1 VLVWTVTWYVIKT
14 EIGIQPEEIDEIG
27 RFARQE
33 ARHVQPLDRRLVLRN
48 FK

>member
-1 VLVWTVTWYVIKT
+1 MWTVTWYVIKT
-14 EIGIQPEEIDEIG
+14 EIGIQPAELDEIG

-33 ARHVQPLDRRLVLRN
+33 ARSVRPLNRRLVLRN